1 MGKMDELAER
11 YTAVLKR
18 INNAAQRAGRNPDDI
33 TLVAVTKTWPDEV
46 NLAAY
51 AVGMRN
57 FGENHPEELARKAEI
72 VTTQLGADSGIIW
85 HQIGPVQSRKTKLVA
100 QYADVLHALDRLKI
114 ANRLSR
120 QLANTGKI
128 LPVFLEVN
136 LSGEANKSGFPGT
149 NWEEDATQQAELRKV
164 VDTVSNLPGLALYG
178 LMTMAPWH
186 VEEAIIRSVFRRT
199 RLLAEWLEQTMPSI
213 QTPLHLSMGMTDDF
227 EIAIEEGATHV
238 RVGRAI
244 FGERDYSN

>member
-1 MGKMDELAER
+1 MDELAER
-11 YTAVLKR
+11 YTAVLNR
-18 INNAAQRAGRNPDDI
+18 INNAAQRAGRNPGGI
-33 TLVAVTKTWPDEV
+33 TLVAVTKTWPDAV
-46 NLAAY
+46 SLAAY
-51 AVGMRN
+51 EVGMRN
-57 FGENHPEELARKAEI
+57 FGENHPEELARKAKA
-72 VTTQLGADSGIIW
+72 VTTELGADSGIIW

-120 QLANTGKI
+120 QLADAGKI

-136 LSGEANKSGFPGT
+136 LSGEASKAGFLCT

-164 VDTVSNLPGLALYG
+164 VDTVTNLPSLSLYG
-178 LMTMAPWH
+178 LMTMAPWR
-186 VEEAIIRSVFRRT
+186 VEETIIRTIFRRT

-213 QTPLHLSMGMTDDF
+213 QAPLHLSMGMTDDF

>member
-1 MGKMDELAER
+1 MSPESSSANGYLPRIPVAFPLER
-11 YTAVLKR
+11 KD
-18 INNAAQRAGRNPDDI
+18 NPT
-33 TLVAVTKTWPDEV
+33 TLVAQ
-46 NLAAY
+46 
-51 AVGMRN
+51 
-57 FGENHPEELARKAEI
+57 H
-72 VTTQLGADSGIIW
+72 ADF
-85 HQIGPVQSRKTKLVA
+85 
-100 QYADVLHALDRLKI
+100 LHALDRLKI
-114 ANRLSR
+114 ANRLSH

-136 LSGEANKSGFPGT
+136 LSGEASKSGFLCT

-164 VDTVSNLPGLALYG
+164 VDTVTNLPGLSLYG

-186 VEEAIIRSVFRRT
+186 VEEAIIRTVFRRT
-199 RLLAEWLEQTMPSI
+199 RLLAEWLEQTIPSI
-213 QTPLHLSMGMTDDF
+213 QEPLHLSMGMTDDF